1 LSKNQTEVVVVRCSI
16 LYSKFNKKI
25 VCRRASDPLGSL
37 QRSCR
42 PSSCFA
48 ADNGEGMKEREGG
61 ERRKERD
68 ISRTKILA
76 IWPWQ
81 CSIL

>member
-1 LSKNQTEVVVVRCSI
+1 LSDAVFYTLNSTKNRLSPG
-16 LYSKFNKKI
+16 F
-25 VCRRASDPLGSL
+25 L